1 MNYQFEIIRKE
12 NLTTSRWS
20 GGTTTQLYIYPQS
33 ALYAERNFYW
43 RISSAVVEAPESDF
57 TPLPGFLRIIMIL
70 DGELHLMHSGQHEC
84 YLKPFQQD
92 TFMGDWQTKSRGIV
106 TDFNLMLNQKCKGSL
121 TAIALSP
128 REEKITPL
136 CNDFPASSGL
146 EKLTDVFY
154 LCSGSVE
161 IILSGEVNILNK
173 GDLLLIERAELAETM
188 QVIFKNR
195 LDSAAEI
202 VQAKIVAPIV

>member
-1 MNYQFEIIRKE
+1 MNYQFKIIRKE

-70 DGELHLMHSGQHEC
+70 EGELHLMHSGQHEC
-84 YLKPFQQD
+84 YLKPFHQD
-92 TFMGDWQTKSRGIV
+92 TFLGDWQTKSKGIV
-106 TDFNLMLNQKCKGSL
+106 TDFNLMLNQECKGSL

-146 EKLTDVFY
+146 QKLTDVFY

-161 IILSGEVNILNK
+161 IILFDEVNILNK
-173 GDLLLIERAELAETM
+173 GDLLLVERAESAETI
-188 QVIFKNR
+188 QLRIKNSS
-195 LDSAAEI
+195 DTPAGI
-202 VQAKIVAPIV
+202 VHAKILAP